1 MHRLVFLLTVP
12 LLLVFSIPTH
22 ASNLD
27 YQTKINDIQEQRE
40 EIKRKLDKAEGYDI
54 VKLSREDME
63 LTAHQ
68 EAYEKALEILKG
80 QSEISLEPTFT
91 PITLKPGQVVP
102 IEYVPYYQAAG
113 ERFGIDWFV
122 LAAIHEIETSYSTHP
137 SMLSTAGAVG
147 HMQFL
152 PSTFNAYAID
162 GNGDGQRSPWNVQDA
177 IFTAANY
184 LASSGYK
191 KDVRKAIWHY
201 NHAEW
206 YVNKVLATSERIKG
220 Q

>member
-1 MHRLVFLLTVP
+1 MYKLVLLLTVP
-12 LLLVFSIPTH
+12 LLLVFSIPTN

-27 YQTKINDIQEQRE
+27 YQTKINDIKEQRE
-40 EIKRKLDKAEGYDI
+40 EIKQKLTKAKDYDI

-63 LTAHQ
+63 LAAHQ
-68 EAYEKALEILKG
+68 EAYEKVIEIQNEQVKA
-80 QSEISLEPTFT
+80 SFVPTFT
-91 PITLKPGQVVP
+91 PIELKPGQVVP
-102 IEYVPYYQAAG
+102 FEYLPYYQAAA
-113 ERFGIDWFV
+113 ERFGVDWFV

-152 PSTFNAYAID
+152 PSTFEAYAID
-162 GNGDGQRSPWNVQDA
+162 GNGDGQKSPWNVQDA

-184 LASSGYK
+184 LASSGYEK
-191 KDVRKAIWHY
+191 NVRKAIWHY

-206 YVNKVLATSERIKG
+206 YVNKVLATSERIRG